1 MQPNYPGTEHG
12 GGSHAPE
19 VLLDQETLSQASGS
33 NLEQQ
38 QLMSK
43 TTKEDEMMLKP
54 TGISAS
60 YINLSKK
67 ASQENVNM
75 ELDNQNQ
82 LVGSSIR

>member
-1 MQPNYPGTEHG
+1 MQPNYPGAEHS
-12 GGSHAPE
+12 GGSNAPE

-67 ASQENVNM
+67 ASQENVNTK
-75 ELDNQNQ
+75 LDNQNQ

>member
-1 MQPNYPGTEHG
+1 MQPNYPGAEHA
-12 GGSHAPE
+12 GGSYAPE